1 MRLYGKYLS
10 IQLKSMF
17 EYKASLIFNTITSAL
32 YTVVT
37 FFGVYFLFQKFDTVA
52 GYTMSDILITYSI
65 ICFSFYTTQCFFRGF
80 DEFDKLVMTGE
91 LDRFL
96 IRPRSVFMQ
105 VLGHK
110 VEFSRLGRVI
120 ISAIIMM
127 IALATS
133 TIEWTF
139 MRVLT
144 VILMNV
150 GSVLIFAG
158 MFLLYSGICIFTI
171 EGLEVVN
178 IITNGGQQLSEYP
191 IDIYSKFFKIVFTYI
206 IPFGCVN
213 YLTLHYLLGK
223 SGATVLYALTPL
235 FTIIFFVLCYLFFRW
250 ALTKYKS
257 TGS

>member
-32 YTVVT
+32 YTIVT

-65 ICFSFYTTQCFFRGF
+65 ISFSFYLTQCFFRGF
-80 DEFDKLVMTGE
+80 DDFDKLVITGE

-96 IRPRSVFMQ
+96 IRPRSIFLQ

-110 VEFSRLGRVI
+110 IEFSRLGRVLF
-120 ISAIIMM
+120 SGLVM
-127 IALATS
+127 IVVFATS
-133 TIEWTF
+133 NIDWTV
-139 MRVLT
+139 MKVLT
-144 VILMNV
+144 IILMNV
-150 GSVLIFAG
+150 GSILIFAG
-158 MFLLYSGICIFTI
+158 MFLFYSGICIFTV

-178 IITNGGQQLSEYP
+178 IITHGGHQLSEYP

-213 YLTLHYLLGK
+213 YLPLHYLLGK
-223 SGATVLYALTPL
+223 SGATILYALSPL
-235 FTIIFFVLCYLFFRW
+235 FTIVFFILCYIFFRW
-250 ALTKYKS
+250 AITKYKS